1 MLKHHTWG
9 DIMGLFKCIFKTA
22 VTISGA
28 AGGPIGMLAA
38 YQLASELTNSNPST
52 SKQTDDGSDVGG

>member
-1 MLKHHTWG
+1 MI
-9 DIMGLFKCIFKTA
+9 IMGLFKCIFKTA

-52 SKQTDDGSDVGG
+52 SKQTDDGSDVGE